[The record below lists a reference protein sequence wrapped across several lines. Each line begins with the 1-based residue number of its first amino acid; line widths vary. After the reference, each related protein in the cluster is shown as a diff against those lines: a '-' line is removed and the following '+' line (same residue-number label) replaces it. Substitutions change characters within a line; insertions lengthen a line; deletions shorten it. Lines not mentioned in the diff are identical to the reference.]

1 MKKYIEV
8 FSDGSVHF
16 RFNSFVDLKKLKI
29 HEKDHKNFFLNKKK
43 KIANIKNSDYSSKY
57 KNQYLF

>member
-8 FSDGSVHF
+8 FSDGSVNF

-29 HEKDHKNFFLNKKK
+29 YEKDHKNFFLNKKK
-43 KIANIKNSDYSSKY
+43 KITNIKNSDYSSKY